1 VAELVLVRHGETEW
15 SAARRHTGRTDL
27 PLTAE
32 GEAQAKHAARL
43 VHGRPLALVLSSP
56 LQRARDTAELAGL
69 TPVVTDDR
77 LLEWDYG
84 AYEGLTTADIRK
96 TEGPDWSIW
105 TAHVTPGATP
115 GEQLADVAARADSV
129 LVRIRAALAEGDVAV
144 VAHAHLLRVLTA
156 RWLGMD
162 PAAGAH
168 LVLGAGSVSLLG
180 DEHGTPAINRWNL
193 DPTVTE
199 RLT

>member
-1 VAELVLVRHGETEW
+1 VAELVLIRHGETEW

-27 PLTAE
+27 SLTAE

-43 VHGRPLALVLSSP
+43 VGGHPFALVLSSP
-56 LQRARDTAELAGL
+56 LQRARETAELAGL
-69 TPVVTDDR
+69 SPVVTDDR

-84 AYEGLTTADIRK
+84 AYEGLTTAEIRQ
-96 TEGPDWSIW
+96 TEGPHWSIW
-105 TAHVTPGATP
+105 TAHVPPGTTP

-129 LVRIRAALAEGDVAV
+129 LVRVREALTGGDVAV
-144 VAHAHLLRVLTA
+144 VAHAHLLRVLTS
-156 RWLGMD
+156 RWLGLD
-162 PAAGAH
+162 PASGAH
-168 LVLGAGSVSLLG
+168 LMLGAGSVSVLG
-180 DEHGTPAINRWNL
+180 AEHGTPAISRWNL